1 MIRIFKTIDGK
12 IHQVEE
18 ASEGCWLALTD
29 PTATEIFEV
38 ARKYHIE
45 VDDLRAPLD
54 EEERSR
60 IEVED
65 DYTLIIVDTPILEE
79 RGEKDWYGTIP
90 LSIIVT
96 DEIIITVCLEDT
108 SVLGRFM
115 DGRVRNFYT
124 YMKTRFIL
132 QILYKN
138 ASMFLHYLRIID
150 KKSEEVEEKLQ
161 ESTKNKELIELLE
174 LEKSLETM
182 IRIFKTIDGKIHQ
195 VEEASEGCWLAL
207 TDPTATEIFEVAR
220 KYHIEV
226 DDLRAPLDEEER
238 SRIEVEDDYTLIIVD
253 TPILEERGEKDW
265 YGTIPLSIIVTDE
278 IIITVCLEDTSVLG
292 RFMDGRV
299 RNFYTYMKT
308 RFILQILY
316 KNASMFLHYLRII
329 DKKSEEVEEKLQEST
344 KNKEL
349 IELLELEKSLVYF
362 TTSLRSNEMVL
373 EKLLKVERIKQYPDD
388 TDLLEDVIIENK
400 QAIEMANVYSGI
412 LSGMTEA
419 FASIVSN
426 NLNIVM
432 KFLATVTIVMSI
444 PTMIFSAYG
453 MNVNLKGMP
462 FASHPEGF
470 AIVIIL
476 SLLLSLIVAFIF
488 SKKNLF

>member
-1 MIRIFKTIDGK
+1 MIRIFKTVDGK
-12 IHQVEE
+12 IHQMDE

-38 ARKYHIE
+38 AKRYRIE

-60 IEVED
+60 IEVEE

-138 ASMFLHYLRIID
+138 ASMFLHYLR
-150 KKSEEVEEKLQ
+150 
-161 ESTKNKELIELLE
+161 
-174 LEKSLETM
+174 
-182 IRIFKTIDGKIHQ
+182 
-195 VEEASEGCWLAL
+195 
-207 TDPTATEIFEVAR
+207 
-220 KYHIEV
+220 
-226 DDLRAPLDEEER
+226 
-238 SRIEVEDDYTLIIVD
+238 
-253 TPILEERGEKDW
+253 
-265 YGTIPLSIIVTDE
+265 
-278 IIITVCLEDTSVLG
+278 
-292 RFMDGRV
+292 
-299 RNFYTYMKT
+299 
-308 RFILQILY
+308 
-316 KNASMFLHYLRII
+316 
-329 DKKSEEVEEKLQEST
+329 T

-453 MNVNLKGMP
+453 MNVNMKGMP

-470 AIVIIL
+470 AIVIVL